1 MKSQRP
7 IIAPEVTVEQVS
19 ANAYWNTQYASNGTP
34 VVPYV
39 GASPCSMKPVVP
51 IHGVPGQNMK
61 AKPHSQKVMP
71 QMQVSAI
78 PSTRILTV
86 SRERANPASS
96 ITNPTCMQKTRYAA
110 TSVHTVLIA
119 LICGGGSGGAAS
131 AYAAL
136 GMYHFVISKST
147 SPSPIV
153 LPASSDPA
161 LRRTTGSRHF
171 SRSCRKTPATARE
184 YIDSSPPN
192 VLIGAASWGYGKARA
207 ATMQSN
213 CDAMQ

>member
-19 ANAYWNTQYASNGTP
+19 ANAYWNTQYASSGTP

-39 GASPCSMKPVVP
+39 GARLCSMKPVVP
-51 IHGVPGQNMK
+51 IHGVPGQNMN
-61 AKPHSQKVMP
+61 AKPHSQKVTP

-86 SRERANPASS
+86 SRERANPDSS
-96 ITNPTCMQKTRYAA
+96 MTNPTCIQKTRYAA

-119 LICGGGSGGAAS
+119 LICGGGNGGAAS

-136 GMYHFVISKST
+136 RRYHFVISKST
-147 SPSPIV
+147 SPNPSIF
-153 LPASSDPA
+153 PASSDPPVPP
-161 LRRTTGSRHF
+161 TT
-171 SRSCRKTPATARE
+171 A
-184 YIDSSPPN
+184 SPPFSLRK
-192 VLIGAASWGYGKARA
+192 LISP
-207 ATMQSN
+207 TNFSL
-213 CDAMQ
+213 